1 MSGGA
6 FDYAQYRI
14 DDIIS
19 RIEREIERAT
29 CQRTPLVTKK
39 GVAVYELIGEDRK
52 RYCNHYNFKS
62 FESACD
68 YFNLNGRYNLVGGC
82 DREGEKIVRYK
93 DVVTGDTYEV
103 KSYTYQEHEPDEDGE
118 IPYYPDYTPETLA
131 EFRKGV
137 EILKRASV
145 YAQRIDWLISCDDS
159 EDSFHER
166 LEEDLKGLEEV

>member
-1 MSGGA
+1 MSGGH

-19 RIEREIERAT
+19 GIEREIERAT
-29 CQRTPLVTKK
+29 CERTPLVTKE
-39 GVAVYELIGEDRK
+39 GVAVYELIGKDRK
-52 RYCNHYNFKS
+52 RYCNHYDFRS

-68 YFNLNGRYNLVGGC
+68 YFNFSDRFKLWGGC

-93 DVVTGDTYEV
+93 DVVTGETYEV

-145 YAQRIDWLISCDDS
+145 YAQRIDWLISGDDG
-159 EDSFHER
+159 EESFHKR